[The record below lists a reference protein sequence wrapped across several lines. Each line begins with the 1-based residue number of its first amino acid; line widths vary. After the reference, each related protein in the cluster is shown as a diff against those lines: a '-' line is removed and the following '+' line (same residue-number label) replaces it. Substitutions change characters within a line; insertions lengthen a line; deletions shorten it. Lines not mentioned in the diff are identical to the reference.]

1 MSVELTCSTEKLA
14 KKEHST
20 ALQPLGALSSLVL
33 FGLPAVLLFAAF
45 HAFRPWLESLG
56 HDPLTSYLASLCVP
70 LALLFSA
77 ALIAY
82 HKVEGRLLTWQAFS
96 ERMRLPHLRWRDVL
110 WGLVIFVIG
119 GISIGLLSG
128 LIRVL
133 TLNGWIPL
141 PSNLPSI
148 ADPRAALTLD
158 TLIQAAGGMIRGRW
172 DIAVLF
178 LVTFF
183 FNIAGEELWWRGY
196 ILPRQELAFGRK
208 TWLIHGLLWAG
219 FHVFKWWD
227 LLPLL
232 PICLLTA
239 YCAQRTRS
247 TWGALIGHA
256 LTNGLGL
263 IAVLLVIAG

>member
-1 MSVELTCSTEKLA
+1 MSVELTYSTEKIEN
-14 KKEHST
+14 KEHQA
-20 ALQPLGALSSLVL
+20 ALQPLGALGSLVL
-33 FGLPAVLLFAAF
+33 FGLPAAILFAAF

-56 HDPLTSYLASLCVP
+56 YDPLTSYLASLCVP

-77 ALIAY
+77 ALIAH
-82 HKVEGRLLTWQAFS
+82 HKVEGRSLTWQSFS

-119 GISIGLLSG
+119 GIGIGLLSL

-133 TLNGWIPL
+133 IQNGWIPL
-141 PSNLPSI
+141 PGNLPGI
-148 ADPRAALTLD
+148 VDPRAALTLD
-158 TLIQAAGGMIRGRW
+158 TLTQTAGGVIRGRW

-208 TWLIHGLLWAG
+208 TWLVHGLLWAG

-227 LLPLL
+227 ILTLL
-232 PICLLTA
+232 PICLLTG

-247 TWGALIGHA
+247 TWGPLIGHA
-256 LTNGLGL
+256 LTNGFGM
-263 IAVLLVIAG
+263 IVVLLIIAG